1 MLLSHF
7 LNKSLEYPRR
17 QDILEGFLAHLWSI
31 EMCNELNKKG
41 SVVMQLEDLEQE
53 RICQELGVVQTRGSD

>member
-1 MLLSHF
+1 
-7 LNKSLEYPRR
+7 
-17 QDILEGFLAHLWSI
+17 
-31 EMCNELNKKG
+31 MCNELNKKG